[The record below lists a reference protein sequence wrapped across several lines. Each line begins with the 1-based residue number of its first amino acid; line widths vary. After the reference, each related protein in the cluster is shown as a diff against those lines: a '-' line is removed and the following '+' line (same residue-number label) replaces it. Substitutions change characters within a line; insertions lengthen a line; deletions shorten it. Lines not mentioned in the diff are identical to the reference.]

1 MAVYTVSQ
9 VSLHIKELLE
19 SDPLLMDLWIVGE
32 VSGLRSSSAG
42 HTYFSLKDR
51 ESLLRCVMFRGM
63 KGSELLSEGDS
74 VSTHGKIT
82 FYTKGGTTDFMV
94 DLAMPEGVG
103 ELTLELERLKQKLA
117 SEGLFETSRK
127 RSLPRFPRKVGVVT
141 SSAGAVLH
149 DIQNVLQRRYPLT
162 ELVLSPTVV
171 QGADAAPRIAA
182 ALESLDR
189 DGGCDVIIVGR
200 GGGSLED
207 LWPFNEEVVAR
218 TIYACKTP
226 VVSAIGH
233 ETDETISDYVA
244 DVRAPTPSAAAELV
258 VPDSRVL
265 CRQLEMTATM
275 MYRVIV
281 DHNSRRRTDLTTIT
295 RRMEIGLPDTQT
307 MRRRVDDAGRI
318 VQSASAK
325 LISEGKIQVE
335 GVGLRFRA
343 LDPLAT
349 LNRGFAIVQLA
360 DSGKVVSSTRQIL
373 EGDLVE
379 ITVTDGSIPAVAGL
393 AEIVEIKKTDT
404 SKSKASQP
412 RTRAKATP
420 VQPPGMA
427 PLL

>member
-1 MAVYTVSQ
+1 
-9 VSLHIKELLE
+9 
-19 SDPLLMDLWIVGE
+19 
-32 VSGLRSSSAG
+32 
-42 HTYFSLKDR
+42 
-51 ESLLRCVMFRGM
+51 
-63 KGSELLSEGDS
+63 
-74 VSTHGKIT
+74 
-82 FYTKGGTTDFMV
+82 
-94 DLAMPEGVG
+94 
-103 ELTLELERLKQKLA
+103 
-117 SEGLFETSRK
+117 
-127 RSLPRFPRKVGVVT
+127 
-141 SSAGAVLH
+141 
-149 DIQNVLQRRYPLT
+149 
-162 ELVLSPTVV
+162 
-171 QGADAAPRIAA
+171 
-182 ALESLDR
+182 
-189 DGGCDVIIVGR
+189 
-200 GGGSLED
+200 
-207 LWPFNEEVVAR
+207 
-218 TIYACKTP
+218 

-258 VPDSRVL
+258 VPDSGVL
-265 CRQLEMTATM
+265 HRQLEMTATM
-275 MYRVIV
+275 MYRVLV

-412 RTRAKATP
+412 KTRAKAKP

>member
-127 RSLPRFPRKVGVVT
+127 RSLPRFPKKVGVVT

-275 MYRVIV
+275 MYRVLV

-349 LNRGFAIVQLA
+349 LNRGFSIVQLA

-412 RTRAKATP
+412 KTRAKAKP

>member
-127 RSLPRFPRKVGVVT
+127 RSLPRFPKKVGVVT
-141 SSAGAVLH
+141 SPAGAVVH

-189 DGGCDVIIVGR
+189 DGACDVI
-200 GGGSLED
+200 
-207 LWPFNEEVVAR
+207 
-218 TIYACKTP
+218 T
-226 VVSAIGH
+226 VSYTHLRAH
-233 ETDETISDYVA
+233 ETDS
-244 DVRAPTPSAAAELV
+244 
-258 VPDSRVL
+258 
-265 CRQLEMTATM
+265 
-275 MYRVIV
+275 
-281 DHNSRRRTDLTTIT
+281 
-295 RRMEIGLPDTQT
+295 
-307 MRRRVDDAGRI
+307 
-318 VQSASAK
+318 
-325 LISEGKIQVE
+325 
-335 GVGLRFRA
+335 
-343 LDPLAT
+343 
-349 LNRGFAIVQLA
+349 
-360 DSGKVVSSTRQIL
+360 
-373 EGDLVE
+373 
-379 ITVTDGSIPAVAGL
+379 
-393 AEIVEIKKTDT
+393 
-404 SKSKASQP
+404 
-412 RTRAKATP
+412 
-420 VQPPGMA
+420 
-427 PLL
+427 